1 MIRLTRDR
9 CIALAILSIVL
20 FVSAM
25 APALALR
32 ARWDA
37 LETLSDE
44 EGFLKRLTDAQHRAN
59 AKAGDGAQIREA
71 PAAAFLNAQTPGLAT
86 AQLEAY
92 FSDLAQ
98 TSRASL
104 ASVSALQADQSDAPD
119 IVRIQANIDI
129 EYEALQSLLY
139 KLEAGTP
146 YVFVDML
153 KLRPAS
159 VSSSRPAYDSPMK
172 VTLGLRAIW
181 RQSSI

>member
-9 CIALAILSIVL
+9 YFALAILFVVL
-20 FVSAM
+20 VVSAM

-32 ARWDA
+32 ARSDA
-37 LETLSDE
+37 LEALSDE
-44 EGFLKRLTDAQHRAN
+44 NGFLKRLTDAQHRAN
-59 AKAGDGAQIREA
+59 DKAGDAAQMTKA
-71 PAAAFLNAQTPGLAT
+71 PAGAFLNAQTPGLAT

-92 FSDLAQ
+92 FSDLAE

-104 ASVSALQADQSDAPD
+104 ASVSAQQADPSDAPD
-119 IVRIQANIDI
+119 IVRIQASIDV

-146 YVFVDML
+146 YVFVDL
-153 KLRPAS
+153 LRLRPANAS
-159 VSSSRPAYDSPMK
+159 TGRPAHGSPMK

-181 RQSSI
+181 RASSI